1 MNVVNEFGSA
11 TSLLTD
17 RLGHLKVST
26 VNDTVDE
33 VIEVSSGKI
42 TLTGGLATNPRIWE
56 TYPADKGGSLITGVI
71 DASTL
76 FKNNNTFIV
85 SITCSRNNNDSP
97 KGVFCLLG
105 FNDDVLNAGLF
116 TPTFYARACAL
127 YTWDGAFHQFC
138 RAGGTEASPS
148 GFRTGATAGINQW
161 VITSPAI
168 TIRHKYYKLTMSN
181 GGTNGYDVSVNLFS
195 AD

>member
-1 MNVVNEFGSA
+1 MNIVNEFGNA

-33 VIEVSSGKI
+33 VITVASGKI
-42 TLTGGLATNPRIWE
+42 TLAGGTSTNPRVWE

-71 DASTL
+71 DASTI
-76 FKNNNTFIV
+76 FKNNNSFVV
-85 SITCSRNNNDSP
+85 SITCSRDNNSAP
-97 KGVFCLLG
+97 EAILCLLG
-105 FNDDVLNAGLF
+105 FNDDVLSAGLF
-116 TPTFYARACAL
+116 GTTFYQRACAL
-127 YTWDGAFHQFC
+127 WNYDDTFKQFC
-138 RAGGTEASPS
+138 RAAGTEANPS
-148 GFRTGATAGINQW
+148 GFDSSNQGINQW
-161 VITSPAI
+161 VITSPPI

-181 GGTNGYDVSVNLFS
+181 DGTNAFDININLFS